1 MKKLLIILFF
11 NHFLSFCQNEED
23 ILYESAIQKYD
34 LNDLKGATSD
44 FEKVIEIN
52 LNDINLFIN
61 LEIIKDKFKRS

>member
-1 MKKLLIILFF
+1 
-11 NHFLSFCQNEED
+11 
-23 ILYESAIQKYD
+23 
-34 LNDLKGATSD
+34 KGATSD

>member
-11 NHFLSFCQNEED
+11 NHFLSFIQNEKD

-52 LNDINLFIN
+52 PNDIN
-61 LEIIKDKFKRS
+61 S